1 MDINKFKELLDRY
14 LNGTT
19 TEEEKAL
26 IEAWYKT
33 YAVDEQ
39 ELSDI
44 EAAQV
49 RDAIRSKI
57 QLETPKK
64 RVISLPVLR
73 IAASVLIAT
82 SVSLLVWRYL
92 KPKPAAYLTF
102 QTGMRG
108 MKKVTLPDNSIV
120 WLNAET
126 KLKVRENFDGKTRIV
141 ILEGGEA
148 FFDVKHDTDHPFVV
162 KVNELNVQVLGTSF
176 NIRSYKDMGRI
187 TVAVASGKVGITKAN
202 KTLSMLLPDDELNYV
217 TRTGTYTNERVISGR
232 AQSWKSGYTYL
243 SDADF
248 NELAVI
254 VKNLFGLSI
263 KTSSKTISNYHFTC
277 RVNHN
282 IDAGQLLSMISELHN
297 THYRKEGNAVVLY

>member
-1 MDINKFKELLDRY
+1 MDINKFRELLDRY
-14 LNGTT
+14 LNGTAT
-19 TEEEKAL
+19 NEEQAL
-26 IEAWYKT
+26 VEAWYKT
-33 YAVDEQ
+33 YTADEQ
-39 ELSDI
+39 ELSDT

-49 RDAIRSKI
+49 RDAIRIKL

-64 RVISLPVLR
+64 RIVSMPVLR
-73 IAASVLIAT
+73 IAASVLIAA
-82 SVSLLVWRYL
+82 SVSFLIWRYL
-92 KPKPAAYLTF
+92 KPKPTAYLTF
-102 QTGMRG
+102 QTGTRG
-108 MKKVTLPDNSIV
+108 MKKITLPDNSTV

-126 KLKVRENFDGKTRIV
+126 KLKVPENFAGKTRTV

-148 FFDVKHDTDHPFVV
+148 FFDVKHDARYPFVV
-162 KVNELNVQVLGTSF
+162 KVNQLNVQVLGTSF
-176 NIRSYKDMGRI
+176 NIRSYKDLGRI
-187 TVAVASGKVGITKAN
+187 TVAVASGKVGVTRAN
-202 KTLSMLLPDDELNYV
+202 QTLSMLLPDDELNYV
-217 TRTGTYTNERVISGR
+217 TSTGVYTHERVMSGR

-282 IDAGQLLSMISELHN
+282 INADQLLSMIGELHN